1 MDLVQLKLCDIQ
13 GRLFELSL
21 QAGYD
26 SEDFMKRF
34 MRSKVARDLRSEERR
49 VGKECR
55 SRWSPYH

>member
-26 SEDFMKRF
+26 SEGFMKRC
-34 MRSKVARDLRSEERR
+34 MLSKVARDLDSQ
-49 VGKECR
+49 
-55 SRWSPYH
+55 